1 MLLMLSICQPVF
13 KSVRI
18 IHDIDENCFFAL
30 VRILLVYIE
39 EYMKTFSYLKEYI
52 TVIDYI

>member
-1 MLLMLSICQPVF
+1 MLSICQPVF